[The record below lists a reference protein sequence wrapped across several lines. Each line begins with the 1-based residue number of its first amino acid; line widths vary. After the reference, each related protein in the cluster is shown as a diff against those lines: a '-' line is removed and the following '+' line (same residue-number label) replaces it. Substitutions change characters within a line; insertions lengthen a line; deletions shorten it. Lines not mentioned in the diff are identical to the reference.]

1 MRNLLAQ
8 GSAAELDEELTV
20 KFPAGLD
27 EAYGRVAARVLDSP
41 SRHQAQKEAASN
53 ILRWMTCTVR
63 PLKWREIQ
71 TLFCLDPEKGSCNP
85 RKRRV
90 DDCKTLCGSFIDTEH
105 RYGNI
110 EEFESSIH
118 FVHDTARRYLIHSG
132 RVDLARENAS
142 MAIYSMRYLASFP
155 LGNDQSRE
163 AIINTAV
170 SGYYGLLDYTVSSWQ
185 HHNDKAHSEQDH
197 LSLTD
202 AVNLRDAQKTFL
214 EIHKIDTPDQ
224 NAAVL
229 DKSVD
234 TMPKLTNEKHR
245 DCIQDLESR
254 CSSVTKII
262 ETIQPKLLGTAEQ
275 KSFLAL
281 NGKPRFKCSKP
292 QCRMFFEGFSS
303 RASRDE
309 HINKHEMQFLCPK
322 DSCPHRALGFSSR
335 PELERH
341 VMASHPPETDLNTMF
356 PSPREEHSDIFSTCT
371 SGNLSRVKLL
381 LKSHITAAIVSGTQE
396 IMDQLRSWETTRQQR
411 LDPVEIFGSAV
422 ATRGINR
429 RGTDLYELFFA
440 DLEVGVKLEI
450 ISATDVKG
458 REKSTAD
465 RGYDPELFGG
475 AARLLIESNAGI
487 DIAAVSPAG
496 RYALHFMCRQLT
508 RVNHDFVLELLD
520 SVLAKAPDLVNVQNS
535 DGATPLHIAVDVGFA
550 EGVSKLLETGICD
563 LSLKGSNGDTVLDL
577 ANKSTRSAK
586 EEILTLLH
594 LA

>member
-27 EAYGRVAARVLDSP
+27 EAYGRVAARVLGSP

-110 EEFESSIH
+110 EEFESSVH

-185 HHNDKAHSEQDH
+185 HHIDKARSEQDH

-229 DKSVD
+229 DESVD

-245 DCIQDLESR
+245 DYIQDLESR
-254 CSSVTKII
+254 CSSVRKII

-381 LKSHITAAIVSGTQE
+381 E

-458 REKSTAD
+458 VAHESIKPRKD
-465 RGYDPELFGG
+465 NN
-475 AARLLIESNAGI
+475 LLH
-487 DIAAVSPAG
+487 
-496 RYALHFMCRQLT
+496 YACYSG
-508 RVNHDFVLELLD
+508 VNHDFVLELLD

-594 LA
+594 LAQSKK